1 MLHQIS
7 LYLAEQWELRTVTLW
22 PPFNGT
28 QCISCHSPWWLS
40 RVCATCMCLP
50 VHEHMPALFSFF
62 LFLKHMY
69 LQLFESLLQIQPAS
83 MCVCLFPSG
92 LYPKMTVLQNINL
105 IWSLLWP
112 RLYLSKLPLIELLF
126 SQPLGSCY
134 QGGLCLSAPISLG
147 DWVDRLQLI
156 RLFYIMEHLT
166 VMRSHNNIICTQRN
180 HKNIKGISS
189 RYQRQIRARACL
201 Q

>member
-1 MLHQIS
+1 MCRLSGPAFHSCSACCFSTLQTDAPSNLFI
-7 LYLAEQWELRTVTLW
+7 LGWAMGVTH
-22 PPFNGT
+22 
-28 QCISCHSPWWLS
+28 CHFVASIQRHPMYKLS
-40 RVCATCMCLP
+40 FTMMAFTSMCN
-50 VHEHMPALFSFF
+50 VYVPACSWTYASSFF
-62 LFLKHMY
+62 FLSFFLKHMY

-134 QGGLCLSAPISLG
+134 QGGLCLSVPISLG
-147 DWVDRLQLI
+147 DWVD
-156 RLFYIMEHLT
+156 
-166 VMRSHNNIICTQRN
+166 VGC
-180 HKNIKGISS
+180 
-189 RYQRQIRARACL
+189 
-201 Q
+201 

>member
-1 MLHQIS
+1 MGYNLKPRDNVQTAFHSCSACCFSTLQTDAPSNLFILGWAMGVTHCHFVAS
-7 LYLAEQWELRTVTLW
+7 IQRHPMYKLSFTVMAFT
-22 PPFNGT
+22 
-28 QCISCHSPWWLS
+28 S
-40 RVCATCMCLP
+40 MCN
-50 VHEHMPALFSFF
+50 VYVPACSWTYASSFF
-62 LFLKHMY
+62 FLSFFLKHMY

-134 QGGLCLSAPISLG
+134 QGGLCLSVPISLG
-147 DWVDRLQLI
+147 DWVD
-156 RLFYIMEHLT
+156 
-166 VMRSHNNIICTQRN
+166 VGC
-180 HKNIKGISS
+180 
-189 RYQRQIRARACL
+189 
-201 Q
+201 